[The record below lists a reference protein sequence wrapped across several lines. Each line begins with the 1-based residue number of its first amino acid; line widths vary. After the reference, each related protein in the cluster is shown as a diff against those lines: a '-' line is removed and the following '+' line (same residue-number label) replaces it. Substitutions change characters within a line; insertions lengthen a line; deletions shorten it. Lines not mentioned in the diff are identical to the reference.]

1 MKTFHMKKM
10 YKKVTAFILAIAMI
24 VAYIQIKAYA
34 FDNNV
39 SEITRNQAVSDATIQ
54 SGLGV
59 AKNYGLF
66 SLDATSHND
75 LECSVAAKYADL
87 GADYN
92 FSGNNTKVY
101 KNQLTVSKS
110 FMINNQPQANKN
122 VTLRLYRMDSSQSV
136 LIDEMTQTTD
146 SNGNAKFVFDGM
158 KDSSSNKRYS
168 FIDGDYQVKEVI
180 SENGVE
186 KEIIPDGSSYI
197 DENGNKIE
205 VNADHSGLIH
215 LESGFQNVSQFG
227 QVKNHSIFKPRNG
240 SIVVLENQDDWNA
253 VDKEAINQGKNNYRN
268 VPAGVTYYN
277 NGEVKIIKAGTN
289 GFQPIAWNQEFDN
302 LKTLSKNLAHA
313 QDSNDVQ
320 VYYYN
325 ADYLKSVGSLNFD
338 TSKKWAVVNVE
349 VQDGQSTIDITG
361 DYTKNG
367 IKLDADFN
375 NLETGVIWNFYTVNN
390 GDVQPYTG
398 KVTLANQNGGIFL
411 LPAGEFYHNGTIGG
425 KVIAAKYN
433 HDNEIHQKEK
443 VVNVNNS
450 LSMSNNGASEKLEA
464 KQTIS
469 GTKKLI
475 GKELQGNDFKF
486 ELQKYTDSSYS
497 TPDGEAVVT
506 TNNEKGQFVFSNVDI
521 LTYTEPG
528 DYYYTVK
535 EVNENQKYIKYD
547 DHTFK
552 VSVHV
557 EKQDDRLIANDPVIE
572 GGKIEF
578 SNEFNFVGKI
588 SLSLDGKKVLDGKI
602 LENGEFIYG
611 LQEYKDSEYSTKEGH
626 EKEVTNDQ
634 KGNIQVDLSY
644 DEKDIGKHYYQLK
657 EKNTKKKRN

>member
-10 YKKVTAFILAIAMI
+10 YKKVTAFILAITMV

-66 SLDATSHND
+66 SLDVTSHND

-136 LIDEMTQTTD
+136 LIDEMTQITD

-168 FIDGDYQVKEVI
+168 FIDGDYQVKEVVN
-180 SENGVE
+180 EDGVE
-186 KEIIPDGSSYI
+186 KEIIPDGTSYN

-289 GFQPIAWNQEFDN
+289 GFQPIAWDQEFDN

-313 QDSNDVQ
+313 QDS
-320 VYYYN
+320 
-325 ADYLKSVGSLNFD
+325 
-338 TSKKWAVVNVE
+338 E
-349 VQDGQSTIDITG
+349 VH
-361 DYTKNG
+361 
-367 IKLDADFN
+367 
-375 NLETGVIWNFYTVNN
+375 
-390 GDVQPYTG
+390 
-398 KVTLANQNGGIFL
+398 
-411 LPAGEFYHNGTIGG
+411 YHGLFFG
-425 KVIAAKYN
+425 
-433 HDNEIHQKEK
+433 
-443 VVNVNNS
+443 
-450 LSMSNNGASEKLEA
+450 L
-464 KQTIS
+464 
-469 GTKKLI
+469 
-475 GKELQGNDFKF
+475 
-486 ELQKYTDSSYS
+486 
-497 TPDGEAVVT
+497 
-506 TNNEKGQFVFSNVDI
+506 FV
-521 LTYTEPG
+521 
-528 DYYYTVK
+528 
-535 EVNENQKYIKYD
+535 
-547 DHTFK
+547 H
-552 VSVHV
+552 
-557 EKQDDRLIANDPVIE
+557 
-572 GGKIEF
+572 
-578 SNEFNFVGKI
+578 
-588 SLSLDGKKVLDGKI
+588 
-602 LENGEFIYG
+602 
-611 LQEYKDSEYSTKEGH
+611 
-626 EKEVTNDQ
+626 
-634 KGNIQVDLSY
+634 
-644 DEKDIGKHYYQLK
+644 
-657 EKNTKKKRN
+657 

>member
-1 MKTFHMKKM
+1 
-10 YKKVTAFILAIAMI
+10 
-24 VAYIQIKAYA
+24 
-34 FDNNV
+34 
-39 SEITRNQAVSDATIQ
+39 
-54 SGLGV
+54 
-59 AKNYGLF
+59 
-66 SLDATSHND
+66 
-75 LECSVAAKYADL
+75 
-87 GADYN
+87 
-92 FSGNNTKVY
+92 
-101 KNQLTVSKS
+101 
-110 FMINNQPQANKN
+110 
-122 VTLRLYRMDSSQSV
+122 
-136 LIDEMTQTTD
+136 MTQTTD

-168 FIDGDYQVKEVI
+168 FIDGDYQVKEVVN
-180 SENGVE
+180 EDGVE
-186 KEIIPDGSSYI
+186 KEIIPDGTSYN

-277 NGEVKIIKAGTN
+277 NGEVKVIKAGTN
-289 GFQPIAWNQEFDN
+289 GFQPIAWDQEFNN
-302 LKTLSKNLAHA
+302 LKTFSKNLVHA

-320 VYYYN
+320 VYHYN

-349 VQDGQSTIDITG
+349 VKDGQSTIDITG

-367 IKLDADFN
+367 NKLDADFD

-390 GDVQPYTG
+390 DDVQPYTG

-464 KQTIS
+464 KQTID

-521 LTYTEPG
+521 LTYAEPG

-557 EKQDDRLIANDPVIE
+557 EKKMIV
-572 GGKIEF
+572 
-578 SNEFNFVGKI
+578 
-588 SLSLDGKKVLDGKI
+588 
-602 LENGEFIYG
+602 
-611 LQEYKDSEYSTKEGH
+611 
-626 EKEVTNDQ
+626 
-634 KGNIQVDLSY
+634 
-644 DEKDIGKHYYQLK
+644 
-657 EKNTKKKRN
+657 